1 MNERL
6 LQFIWQF
13 QYFRR
18 DHLMTE
24 DGMKLQILK
33 PGQFNT
39 NQGPDFLEAQIKIN
53 DTVWIGNVEIHVK
66 ASDWQLHGHST
77 DPKYSN
83 VILHVV
89 WENDMEICVNG
100 SVIPAIELQP
110 LVATAMLDNY
120 NHLMQQHR
128 FVSCSSHLPAL
139 SDIAWISWKERLVVE
154 RLLRKS
160 SSIVNLVTK
169 SNNHWEETFWRLLSR
184 NFGIK
189 LNADLFEEIATTIP
203 LNVLAKHKSQIQQ
216 LEALLFGQAKLLD
229 QQYEDEYYLLLQRE
243 YKLLAKKFN
252 LQPASRKPDFLR
264 MRPANFPTVRLAQLA
279 MLIHHSNH
287 LFSKILHAKNCREL
301 YGLLDVTA
309 NDYWHYHYRFGE
321 ETSYLPKTIGKAM
334 TENILINTMIPVL
347 YAYGQH
353 KSAASICE
361 RAIAFLSQ
369 IPAEKNSITS
379 GWEKYGITNLSALD
393 SQALIELKNNYCEKH
408 LCLDCA
414 VGNKILRAG
423 ENP

>member
-13 QYFRR
+13 QYFKS
-18 DHLMTE
+18 DHLITE

-33 PGQFNT
+33 PGLFNT
-39 NQGPDFLEAQIKIN
+39 NQGPDFLEAQIKLN
-53 DTVWIGNVEIHVK
+53 DTIWIGNIEIHVK
-66 ASDWQLHGHST
+66 ASDWQLHGHSS

-89 WENDMEICVNG
+89 WENDMEIELNG
-100 SVIPAIELQP
+100 SVIPAIEMQP
-110 LVATAMLDNY
+110 LVATTMLDNY

-139 SDIAWISWKERLVVE
+139 SDIAWISWKERLIAE
-154 RLLRKS
+154 RLMRKS
-160 SSIVNLVTK
+160 ASIINLVAK
-169 SNNHWEETFWRLLSR
+169 SNNHWEETFWWLLSR

-189 LNADLFEEIATTIP
+189 INADLFEEIATTIP
-203 LNVLAKHKSQIQQ
+203 LNVLAKHKNRIQQ
-216 LEALLFGQAKLLD
+216 LEALLFGQAGLLNEQHD
-229 QQYEDEYYLLLQRE
+229 DEYYILLQRE

-252 LQPASRKPDFLR
+252 LQPASRRPDFLR

-279 MLIHHSNH
+279 MLIQHSNH

-301 YGLLDVTA
+301 YSLLDVTA

-321 ETSYLPKTIGKAM
+321 ETAYHPKTIGKTMA
-334 TENILINTMIPVL
+334 ENILINTMIPVL

-353 KSAASICE
+353 KGATGICE
-361 RAIAFLSQ
+361 RAVAFLSQ

-379 GWEKYGITNLSALD
+379 GWEKHGITNLSALD

-414 VGNKILRAG
+414 VGNKILRTS
-423 ENP
+423 ENQ